1 MENLSYVN
9 RWTFP
14 PLTFDIIILMLLKM
28 IKTLIFFRVSEVM
41 IQELN
46 EDGVSFVEGSSPT
59 VGIFEN

>member
-1 MENLSYVN
+1 MAIVENRSYDQPKV
-9 RWTFP
+9 
-14 PLTFDIIILMLLKM
+14 LKIVVIILMLLKM
-28 IKTLIFFRVSEVM
+28 MKTLIFRVSEVV